1 MIRNTAMYKYK
12 DGNRKKKSI
21 KSGMVNSFAAI
32 LIFVIAVMGI
42 STYINSSLIISD
54 KVWTVEKQNVSRLCS
69 NLDFVMEKANTL
81 SLNLCSDINLNTDFD
96 SLSVSSQRFMKSSFF
111 SKFQTEDFIRS
122 ICIYYNES
130 ERVLS
135 TDNGVTRLKDYADS
149 DWINKYKM
157 AQPLYLKRQMYKR
170 TDADGNSVIS
180 LVRGFPVGRSTELGA
195 VSVNIDMMKLLDLI
209 YDRSDFNYLV
219 LDENR
224 SYIYGNQD
232 IYEGIKKNA
241 LIDKIVGKDK
251 FFELKISGNVYEL
264 IGMKSEYGG
273 WYVFKAYEKKYLMK
287 EINNTKLL
295 MIILIFLCVAGAI
308 LYSLKIVDRVYK
320 PFASLVDRANKISD
334 NKSVAYNNEIEQLN
348 DLMDDFE
355 KKFRDSRDLV
365 KSSKNLII
373 QSVLLK
379 LCYGGKIDED
389 EKAVLENLKNYHH
402 FLEKGSLA
410 VIMLH
415 FAGMGERINRSDIER
430 IIEPNYEIVIIE
442 MSEERLTALI
452 GFSGNTEVVLSAAN
466 SLSEY
471 MSLRGWENV
480 KIGIGSFYDDLKD
493 LGMSFYEAASALEN
507 SILSKKDN
515 ILLFDDIIKQRD
527 DDGYDYPVEKE
538 EELAYCIKSC
548 NYEGARA
555 ILFELYID
563 MNAAGMEF
571 SYYSE
576 MLWQCTN
583 AIVRAFSS
591 LGIKYESIDD
601 STYFDDF
608 IKYHRLNSPEQML
621 GFILTKIN
629 AAVEYIKIKRNYG
642 NAFLVQKIKDYI
654 DYNYGNELSLDILAG
669 VFDVTGVYI
678 SSVFKKTEGINVKDY
693 IKNVRMIKAGEML
706 KNTDKTIA
714 EISAVVGYDNVRS
727 FQRAFKS
734 MHGMSPNDFRHEK

>member
-12 DGNRKKKSI
+12 YGKKKSI

-135 TDNGVTRLKDYADS
+135 TDNGVARLKDYSDR
-149 DWINKYKM
+149 DWINKYKT

-273 WYVFKAYEKKYLMK
+273 WYVFKAYEK
-287 EINNTKLL
+287 
-295 MIILIFLCVAGAI
+295 
-308 LYSLKIVDRVYK
+308 
-320 PFASLVDRANKISD
+320 
-334 NKSVAYNNEIEQLN
+334 
-348 DLMDDFE
+348 
-355 KKFRDSRDLV
+355 
-365 KSSKNLII
+365 
-373 QSVLLK
+373 
-379 LCYGGKIDED
+379 
-389 EKAVLENLKNYHH
+389 
-402 FLEKGSLA
+402 
-410 VIMLH
+410 
-415 FAGMGERINRSDIER
+415 
-430 IIEPNYEIVIIE
+430 
-442 MSEERLTALI
+442 
-452 GFSGNTEVVLSAAN
+452 
-466 SLSEY
+466 
-471 MSLRGWENV
+471 
-480 KIGIGSFYDDLKD
+480 
-493 LGMSFYEAASALEN
+493 
-507 SILSKKDN
+507 N
-515 ILLFDDIIKQRD
+515 I
-527 DDGYDYPVEKE
+527 
-538 EELAYCIKSC
+538 
-548 NYEGARA
+548 
-555 ILFELYID
+555 
-563 MNAAGMEF
+563 
-571 SYYSE
+571 
-576 MLWQCTN
+576 
-583 AIVRAFSS
+583 
-591 LGIKYESIDD
+591 
-601 STYFDDF
+601 
-608 IKYHRLNSPEQML
+608 
-621 GFILTKIN
+621 
-629 AAVEYIKIKRNYG
+629 
-642 NAFLVQKIKDYI
+642 
-654 DYNYGNELSLDILAG
+654 
-669 VFDVTGVYI
+669 
-678 SSVFKKTEGINVKDY
+678 
-693 IKNVRMIKAGEML
+693 
-706 KNTDKTIA
+706 
-714 EISAVVGYDNVRS
+714 
-727 FQRAFKS
+727 
-734 MHGMSPNDFRHEK
+734 